1 MLGNDFIEFDPR
13 TNEREALNERQSP
26 VSTMQARKLQ
36 QLLRQRKIST
46 PVRKEKQRAVYQFV
60 LRNSPNISDGHF
72 STISN
77 ADLGLLFQITDEHFF
92 DGMLGS
98 ICEQTSSKPLS
109 FRLSTRMTTTGGM
122 TTMQQA
128 RTLKSLPDFEIAIA
142 TTPLFDTFRVDGDAK
157 VGGLVCYNRLEALQ
171 RIMEHEMLHLA
182 ELLLF
187 RDSNCSAKPFK
198 NSVRQ
203 LFGHTESNHTLL
215 TPKDV
220 ARKKLGI
227 ACGDEVTFL
236 VDGQR
241 YRGFVNRIT
250 KRATVLV
257 VDPKGIR
264 YDDGQ
269 RYSKF
274 YVPLAMLKRAG

>member
-1 MLGNDFIEFDPR
+1 
-13 TNEREALNERQSP
+13 
-26 VSTMQARKLQ
+26 MQARKLK
-36 QLLRQRKIST
+36 QLIQQRKILAPART
-46 PVRKEKQRAVYQFV
+46 EKQKAVFQFV
-60 LRNSPNISDGHF
+60 LQNSPNINDGHF
-72 STISN
+72 RTISN
-77 ADLGLLFQITDEHFF
+77 ADLGLLFQITDEYFF
-92 DGMLGS
+92 DGMLGG
-98 ICEQTSSKPLS
+98 ICEQTSSKPLA

-122 TTMQQA
+122 TTMQQG
-128 RTLKSLPDFEIAIA
+128 RHRKSLPEFEIAIA
-142 TTPLFDTFRVDGDAK
+142 TTPLFDTFRLDGDAK
-157 VGGLVCYNRLEALQ
+157 VGGLICHNRLEALQ

-187 RDSNCSAKPFK
+187 RDSNCSANPFK
-198 NSVRQ
+198 NSARR

-227 ACGDEVTFL
+227 ACGDAVTFS

-257 VDPKGIR
+257 LDPKGIR
-264 YDDGQ
+264 YDDG
-269 RYSKF
+269 RKYSKF
-274 YVPLAMLKRAG
+274 YVPLTMLKRAG